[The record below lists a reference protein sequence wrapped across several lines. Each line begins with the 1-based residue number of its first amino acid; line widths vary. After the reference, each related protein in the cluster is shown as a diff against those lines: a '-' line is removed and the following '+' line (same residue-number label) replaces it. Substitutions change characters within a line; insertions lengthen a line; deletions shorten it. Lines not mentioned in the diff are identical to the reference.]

1 MIRAEDWRPQG
12 INDLEPAAWDA
23 LRHEG
28 SICVVAGPG
37 AGKTEFLAQK
47 ATYLLQT
54 YLCPPPSRILAI
66 SFKTDAADNLGR
78 RVKKRCPPEQA
89 ARFLSVTFDSFTK
102 GLVDRFFPAIEQ
114 DWKPSRPYEVNFPNR
129 RTYDDFLTR
138 SRLNAPTQWQT
149 EIAGL
154 SPDTFES
161 KIVGATRLTIPPA
174 EPISGTTFAIRRWW
188 EEGFGNRSPS
198 YLTFVQINRL
208 AELLLRTRPTILR
221 ALRATYP
228 VIFLDEFQDTT
239 YAQYDFLLTT
249 FLGSEASITAVGDDK
264 QRIMVWAGAR
274 PDSFARF
281 ERDFGASRTAL
292 LFNHRSSP
300 GMVRVQHIVARALD
314 SETPEPVS
322 KVEAK
327 IDGDVAEVWTFR
339 SEAKESEHL
348 ATWIATDIKNR
359 GLVPRDYALL
369 VRQTPDRFEDQF
381 AEAFSKAGLR
391 LRNESRKIG
400 KTTLQDMLAE
410 EVTRIF
416 LAILNLALQL
426 RAPEA
431 WSLATQALSDLR
443 GTSANDASAQQRVEN
458 ELKVALSDLRGWLEN
473 NTPCEQAGGKLV
485 QRVLSF
491 VDLAGLARVYPP
503 YGTGETLGIATD
515 AIALYL
521 TECAANAED
530 WTSAISEFEGADQ
543 IPLMTIHKSKGLEYD
558 TVLFVGL
565 DDRMWWSH
573 KAGDYEGRATFF
585 VGLSRA
591 KQRVIFT
598 YCEARGTRKAVSD
611 LYELLA
617 AAGAPERLFK

>member
-1 MIRAEDWRPQG
+1 VIRPEDWRPQG
-12 INDLEPAAWDA
+12 IEDIEPAAWDA
-23 LRHEG
+23 LRRVG

-78 RVKKRCPPEQA
+78 RVKKRCPPDQA

-102 GLVDRFFPAIEQ
+102 SLIDRFFPALEQ
-114 DWKPSRPYEVNFPNR
+114 DWKPSRPYQINFPNR
-129 RTYDDFLTR
+129 RAYDDFLTR
-138 SRLNAPTQWQT
+138 TRLNAPTQWQA

-154 SPDTFES
+154 SPDTFEP
-161 KIVGATRLTIPPA
+161 KIVGATRLATPPVD
-174 EPISGTTFAIRRWW
+174 PNDGTTFAIQRWW
-188 EEGFGNRSPS
+188 QEGFGNRNPS

-228 VIFLDEFQDTT
+228 FVFLDEFQDTT

-249 FLGSEASITAVGDDK
+249 FLGSGAAITAVGDDK

-274 PDSFARF
+274 PDSFVRF
-281 ERDFGASRTAL
+281 EKDFAAHRTTL

-300 GMVRVQHIVARALD
+300 GMVRVQYIVAKALD
-314 SETPEPVS
+314 SQAPEPVS
-322 KVEAK
+322 KVAAK
-327 IDGDVAEVWTFR
+327 IDGDVAEVWTFG
-339 SEAKESEHL
+339 SEAKESEQI
-348 ATWIATDIKNR
+348 ATWIAADRKNR
-359 GLVPRDYALL
+359 GLLPRDYALL

-381 AEAFSKAGLR
+381 TEAFAEAGLR
-391 LRNESRKIG
+391 LRNEARKLDR
-400 KTTLQDMLAE
+400 TTLQDMLAE

-416 LAILNLALQL
+416 LAIVRLSLRA

-431 WSLATQALSDLR
+431 WVVATQALNDLR
-443 GTSANDASAQQRVEN
+443 GVSANDASAQQRVEN
-458 ELKVALSDLRGWLEN
+458 ELQAARSGLRGWLEK
-473 NTPCEQAGGKLV
+473 NTPSEQTGAKLV
-485 QRVLSF
+485 RRVLSF
-491 VDLAGLARVYPP
+491 MDLAALARVYPS
-503 YGTGETLGIATD
+503 YGTGETLQIATE
-515 AIALYL
+515 AISLYMK
-521 TECAANAED
+521 ECAANAEC
-530 WTSAISEFEGADQ
+530 WGHAISEFEGTDQ

-573 KAGDYEGRATFF
+573 KSGDYEGRATFF

-591 KQRVIFT
+591 KQRAIFT
-598 YCEARGTRKAVSD
+598 YCKARGTRKAVND

-617 AAGAPERLFK
+617 AAGAPERVFE